1 MKGVIMQEW
10 EKWFI
15 EKRAQRVVE
24 ALRRNWMEA
33 EFVPSSAQAVEK
45 IVGMIPDGA
54 TVGIG
59 GSVTLGQI
67 GLVQALAARPVKL
80 LNPFS
85 KSLSREEQL
94 KIRRQCLT
102 AEYFLT
108 GTNAVTE
115 NGELYNIDATGNRV
129 GAMFFGPSR
138 TIVVT
143 GHNKIVR
150 DLHAAHRRIKEW
162 AAPINAR
169 RLGRK
174 TPCAETGVCSDCSS
188 PESIC
193 RVNVTI
199 AKQPRTSN
207 IHVFIIGETLGI

>member
-1 MKGVIMQEW
+1 MKEW
-10 EKWFI
+10 EQWFM
-15 EKRAQRVVE
+15 EKRAQRAVD

-33 EFVPSSAQAVEK
+33 EFVPTSAQAVEK
-45 IVGMIPDGA
+45 IMAMIPDGA
-54 TVGIG
+54 SVGIG

-67 GLVQALAARPVKL
+67 GLVQALADRPVKL

-85 KSLSREEQL
+85 KGVSPEEGGRLRRE
-94 KIRRQCLT
+94 IFT
-102 AEYFLT
+102 ADYFLT

-129 GAMFFGPSR
+129 GAMFFGPGRS
-138 TIVVT
+138 IVVT

-150 DLHAAHRRIKEW
+150 DLHAAHRRVKEW
-162 AAPINAR
+162 AAPMNAR
-169 RLGRK
+169 RLGYK

-188 PESIC
+188 QERIC

-199 AKQPRTSN
+199 SKQPRFSN
-207 IHVFIIGETLGI
+207 IHVFIIGETLGL